1 MERSGSDRSP
11 GGEPSLGGMRTRTAG
26 VAFSGFIVLGLP
38 TGMLGVAWPSMRAAL
53 DAPLAGLGLLL
64 AAMTVTQFFG
74 SGLSGIIR
82 ERLGTLALLLIPTL
96 FSAGGLALFAAAPN
110 WPAMIAAAAL
120 LGAGLGLLDAAV
132 NMEAALKRGVRF
144 MGALHAS
151 WALGATL
158 GPLLIGAVLVGTG
171 SWRAGYAL
179 AAVAF
184 AALAIATY
192 LTRGGIEAAPELDD
206 VPVPAG
212 GPRRAVATG
221 ATLLFVYVGIELG
234 AGQWSFTRLTADGT
248 LSDTLAG
255 LAVFLYWSALATGR
269 LGLALMGDRIG
280 PRRLFDL
287 SVGGAVA
294 STVAFWLL
302 PPPVAALVAL
312 PCIGASLSVFVPL
325 LLYLTPRRVGRAAA
339 PRAIGYQV
347 AAGMIGGAVLPGAIG
362 VVMQSIGVSSLGL
375 CLSTLALVLGVL
387 HVASRR
393 SVAARYAVLGASL
406 NERTGES
413 SR

>member
-1 MERSGSDRSP
+1 MHLRR
-11 GGEPSLGGMRTRTAG
+11 RTAL

-64 AAMTVTQFFG
+64 AAMTTTQFFA

-82 ERLGTLALLLIPTL
+82 ERLGTVALLLIPTVL
-96 FSAGGLALFAAAPN
+96 SAGGLALFAAASD
-110 WPAMIAAAAL
+110 WPATVAAAAL

-151 WALGATL
+151 WALGATM
-158 GPLLIGAVLVGTG
+158 GPLLIGGVLVSTG

-184 AALAIATY
+184 VAVAIATY
-192 LTRGGIEAAPELDD
+192 FTRSGIETAPELDD
-206 VPVPAG
+206 APVPAVAPG
-212 GPRRAVATG
+212 RAIATG
-221 ATLLFVYVGIELG
+221 AALLFVYVGIELG
-234 AGQWSFTRLTADGT
+234 AGQWSFTRLTADGS
-248 LSDTLAG
+248 LSDTIAG
-255 LAVFLYWSALATGR
+255 LAVFLYWSALAAGR
-269 LGLALMGDRIG
+269 LGLALFGDRVR
-280 PRRLFDL
+280 PQRLFDL
-287 SVGGAVA
+287 SVGGALA
-294 STVAFWLL
+294 SAVAFWLL

-362 VVMQSIGVSSLGL
+362 VAMQSIGVSTLGP
-375 CLSTLALVLGVL
+375 CLSVLAL
-387 HVASRR
+387 A
-393 SVAARYAVLGASL
+393 LGACM
-406 NERTGES
+406 
-413 SR
+413 SRHGGPRLPAMPCSARP